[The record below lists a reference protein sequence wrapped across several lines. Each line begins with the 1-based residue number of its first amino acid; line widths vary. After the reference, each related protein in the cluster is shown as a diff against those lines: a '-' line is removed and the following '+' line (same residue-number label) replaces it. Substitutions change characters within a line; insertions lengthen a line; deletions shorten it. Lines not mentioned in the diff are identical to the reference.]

1 MDENLKGTL
10 RTILGLILAAIALA
24 AGFML
29 YHKGHASADSG
40 DLAGL
45 GFGILAISL
54 LLTGAVI
61 IAFPV
66 AHWLSR
72 PAGKLFYA
80 GEEFDRPQPMF
91 SVCEGKRKSGHY
103 QEAFDGFQKIAGEYP
118 QETQAYIAMIEIAV
132 VDMKNRELAHAVFH
146 RGIATLQAK
155 EDRDSLAKMYKAI
168 SSRMAPGPH
177 ADRHPVEI
185 KKQER
190 DFSEPRYFR

>member
-1 MDENLKGTL
+1 MNGCNRSLEPSQLCLFPGKDKLMDENLKGTL

-80 GEEFDRPQPMF
+80 GEEFDRPQPMY
-91 SVCEGKRKSGHY
+91 SVFEGKRKSGHY
-103 QEAFDGFQKIAGEYP
+103 RRRLTGF
-118 QETQAYIAMIEIAV
+118 
-132 VDMKNRELAHAVFH
+132 NRSPANIRRKL
-146 RGIATLQAK
+146 RPT
-155 EDRDSLAKMYKAI
+155 
-168 SSRMAPGPH
+168 SR
-177 ADRHPVEI
+177 
-185 KKQER
+185 
-190 DFSEPRYFR
+190 